1 MRRIIASLL
10 PLLALFSCAFVGCGP
25 AQVESGGDG
34 STLAAPTESPKVFG
48 SVGEFEFTERRAET
62 VTRESLLGKPWLA
75 GFIFTRCSTICP
87 AMTQE
92 LARANKALEPVGARV
107 VALSVD
113 PEHDTP
119 EVLSEYA
126 SHFDT
131 GESENWLFLRGDEQT
146 TYEFIKTSFKL
157 AVERLEDEDPGL
169 AVSHSSLLVAVDAE
183 GQIRGYYNG
192 IDQARTDEAIRRM
205 RFLAGAPRTTSILP
219 TINAGLNATTT
230 LLLLLAFLAIKRDQK
245 ERHGR
250 LMKTAFLTSAAFLSS
265 YLYYHFV
272 VLPAS
277 GGPVRF
283 AGEGPAKVAY
293 LILLLTHVLGA
304 MINLPMVLRTFWL
317 AHKER
322 WDSHKKWAKWTFPL
336 WLYVS
341 VTGVMV
347 YFALYVM

>member
-1 MRRIIASLL
+1 MRPIFGLLVSLL
-10 PLLALFSCAFVGCGP
+10 VLLGFGLSGCGP
-25 AQVESGGDG
+25 AQVQSGGDG
-34 STLAAPTESPKVFG
+34 STLAAPTESEKAFG
-48 SVGEFEFTERRAET
+48 PVGEFEFTERRGKT

-87 AMTQE
+87 AMTLE

-107 VALSVD
+107 VAISVD

-126 SHFDT
+126 GHFDG
-131 GESENWLFLRGDEQT
+131 GESENWLFLRGAEQA
-146 TYEFIKTSFKL
+146 TYDLIKSSFKL
-157 AVERLEDEDPGL
+157 AVERMEDEDPGL
-169 AVSHSSLLVAVDAE
+169 AVSHSSLLVAVDAS
-183 GQIRGYYNG
+183 GQVRGYYNG
-192 IDQARTDEAIRRM
+192 VDQAGTEEAIRRM
-205 RFLAGAPRTTSILP
+205 RFLAGAPRATSILP
-219 TINAGLNATTT
+219 SINACLNGTSA
-230 LLLLLAFLAIKRDQK
+230 LLLLLGFVAIRRNQK
-245 ERHGR
+245 ERHGH
-250 LMKTAFLTSAAFLSS
+250 LMKLAFLTSTAFLAS

-272 VLPAS
+272 VIPAS
-277 GGPVRF
+277 GGPVKF
-283 AGEGPAKVAY
+283 AGEGPAKTAY

-304 MINLPMVLRTFWL
+304 IINLPMVLRTFWL

-336 WLYVS
+336 WMYVS